1 MKGKILESVSQLFLN
16 YGVRSVS
23 MDDIAHELGISKKT
37 IYQNFI
43 DKDDLVKQTTALVL
57 KDRQSEFDAI
67 EESAE
72 NSIEEQVMIS
82 KCIRK
87 EFTEMNPSLMFDIQ
101 KYHPEAWDLYLL
113 YEQDVIEESVRRNL
127 KRGIKEGFF
136 RPGIN
141 VDIMARLRIQQ
152 IQLSFSDKVFPK
164 KEYDLKEVQI
174 QLFDHFV
181 YGLFTEEGLTL
192 YKKYLQDS

>member
-37 IYQNFI
+37 IYQNFT

-57 KDRQSEFDAI
+57 KERQSEFDAI

-101 KYHPEAWDLYLL
+101 KYHPQAWDLYLL
-113 YEQDVIEESVRRNL
+113 YERDVIEESVRRNL

-136 RPGIN
+136 RLDIN

-181 YGLFTEEGLTL
+181 YGLFTEEGLAL
-192 YKKYLQDS
+192 YKKYLQES